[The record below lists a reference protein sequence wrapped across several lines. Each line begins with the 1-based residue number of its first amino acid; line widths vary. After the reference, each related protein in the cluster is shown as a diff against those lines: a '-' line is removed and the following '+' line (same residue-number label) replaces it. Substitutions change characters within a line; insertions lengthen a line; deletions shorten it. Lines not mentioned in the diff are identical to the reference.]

1 MGVKNQGKQK
11 SHRMEFSRLRI
22 VKNLTIIS
30 SSFVLLFTA
39 YNGLSMLQ
47 STMNKINGVGTV
59 SQAVVY
65 ISFGLSSLLLPNFII
80 KKLGTK
86 TTLLFAIILYLPY
99 IAANFYPLWI
109 TLIPSAVLIG
119 IGASIL
125 WGAQCTYFN
134 ESSVIFG
141 TLDEDGVVEI
151 LNHVGETSSIRTS
164 SDRLSV
170 CSSAHQST
178 EELSSSNSNSK
189 CGIVNCQLSIR
200 NIKRKSLEELNNK
213 DSNNSN
219 KSEVQSDSLKRQN
232 QTKLQQDG
240 TQNNPN
246 DSLKRQHHTTGQV
259 DGTQNS
265 KCDSLKK
272 QHNVPGQQNDDHMQ
286 QKKRQLSNINEED
299 ISIIYKPKSP
309 GIAKQFLPEDIN
321 SLPSDGIPR
330 KNTGDS
336 EIFETYAAIDSANAC
351 FFGCHGLAYY
361 SAQVWSNLMTYY
373 VLHKQKSHNY
383 TRIHKC
389 SCGANFCDPEPEC
402 LNDDIDH
409 ISLETRYMLTGL
421 SVGLGIIAALLIL
434 FFLDPL
440 KKEKEPVTFSWKQVL
455 ATFHHA
461 KKKEQLF
468 LVPLSLYVGMA
479 QGFYTADITKS
490 YIACAWG
497 TSHVGLVTVFYG
509 MACAL
514 SSTVSG
520 CLVQFM
526 GRIPIFL
533 IGQIGNI
540 INYTF
545 LLMWSPEVH
554 HPFMFYLAA
563 ALWGVITGLFWSQLQ
578 AFYGV
583 LFQGDEEAAFGSY
596 YLYSSMGWTISFLY
610 SNYICTSI
618 KIYILCSVSC
628 IGIIGYLITERNH
641 HIKKKKINE
650 PD

>member
-1 MGVKNQGKQK
+1 MK
-11 SHRMEFSRLRI
+11 FSRLRI
-22 VKNLTIIS
+22 IKNLTIIS
-30 SSFVLLFTA
+30 FSFVLLFTA

-47 STMNKINGVGTV
+47 STMNKMGGVGTV

-86 TTLLFAIILYLPY
+86 NTLLFAMILYLPY
-99 IAANFYPLWI
+99 IAANFYPMWI

-125 WGAQCTYFN
+125 WGSQCTYFN
-134 ESSVIFG
+134 ESSVIFC

-164 SDRLSV
+164 SERLSQY
-170 CSSAHQST
+170 SSPHQST
-178 EELSSSNSNSK
+178 EELSSSNNNSK

-200 NIKRKSLEELNNK
+200 NIKRKSFEELSRK

-219 KSEVQSDSLKRQN
+219 KSEVNTDSLKRQ
-232 QTKLQQDG
+232 LQAKISSEG
-240 TQNNPN
+240 IQNNAC
-246 DSLKRQHHTTGQV
+246 DSLKRQHQVTGQP
-259 DGTQNS
+259 DGIQNS
-265 KCDSLKK
+265 KGDSLKR
-272 QHNVPGQQNDDHMQ
+272 QYHAGQQTDDHMQ

-299 ISIIYKPKSP
+299 ISIIFKSKPLEVSKQILP
-309 GIAKQFLPEDIN
+309 QGIS
-321 SLPSDGIPR
+321 SLPSDAIPR
-330 KNTGDS
+330 KDTGDL

-373 VLHKQKSHNY
+373 VLHKHKSHNFS
-383 TRIHKC
+383 RIYSC
-389 SCGANFCDPEPEC
+389 SCGADFCDPEPEC
-402 LNDDIDH
+402 VNDDTDDITPD
-409 ISLETRYMLTGL
+409 TRYMLTGL
-421 SVGLGIIAALLIL
+421 SVGLGVIAVLLIL
-434 FFLDPL
+434 LFLDPL
-440 KKEKEPVTFSWKQVL
+440 NKAKEPVTFSWKQVL
-455 ATFHHA
+455 ATFNHS

-497 TSHVGLVTVFYG
+497 TSHIGLVTVFYG
-509 MACAL
+509 LACAL

-563 ALWGVITGLFWSQLQ
+563 ALWGIITGLFWSQLQ

-610 SNYICTSI
+610 TVRLAH
-618 KIYILCSVSC
+618 KIPKDIDSL
-628 IGIIGYLITERNH
+628 
-641 HIKKKKINE
+641 
-650 PD
+650 